1 MTRNHLNNN
10 KQFLIGVSVLA
21 FAVILVVFTFL
32 MIDFRMEKAKKNEPV
47 FNENYCIEL
56 RKGFIGDSI
65 AIYLNDSLL
74 FNNLVKNDTLKINV
88 RRFAEQN
95 ALIINTKKDQKA
107 TTFNLSEKGGRIILI
122 KADDIISMTST
133 SWQ

>member
-1 MTRNHLNNN
+1 MKRNHLNTN

-32 MIDFRMEKAKKNEPV
+32 MIDFRMNRAKQNEPV

-56 RKGFIGDSI
+56 RKGFVGDSI
-65 AIYLNDSLL
+65 AIYMNDSLL
-74 FNNLVKNDTLKINV
+74 FDNLVKTDTFKINV
-88 RRFAEQN
+88 HRFAEQN
-95 ALIINTKKDQKA
+95 ALIVNTKKNQKA
-107 TTFNLSEKGGRIILI
+107 TTFNLSEKGGHVILT

-133 SWQ
+133 AWQ